1 MLEISVHTDIVA
13 LQRRLGRFT
22 KQLPF
27 ATALAMTATAKKVQ
41 AAEKAALSTLF
52 DDPTPFTLNSIAV
65 KPATKS
71 SGTAHVDVRPVAAAY
86 LEPYEFGG
94 RHYLGEKQ
102 GLLVPKDI
110 RVNQY
115 GNLPAR
121 AISRLKAQPD
131 IFIGPV
137 KFRSGIT
144 INGVWR
150 RPKYGVRR
158 DGTRGTKGNTQR
170 SINGVRTGLQL
181 LIRFEDPLP
190 VQKSWRY
197 RARAKIVISA
207 VAPKE
212 LRAAIDRALRTA
224 K

>member
-1 MLEISVHTDIVA
+1 MEISVHTDIVA

-71 SGTAHVDVRPVAAAY
+71 SGTAHVDVKSTAAKY

-94 RHYLGEKQ
+94 THALGKKL
-102 GLLVPKDI
+102 GLAVPKDI

-121 AISRLKAQPD
+121 TISRLKAQPN

-137 KFRSGIT
+137 HTKDGD
-144 INGVWR
+144 INGVWERVAITKKGGKR
-150 RPKYGVRR
+150 RRHQ
-158 DGTRGTKGNTQR
+158 RGSVYSPDLGALK
-170 SINGVRTGLQL
+170 L
-181 LIRFEDPLP
+181 LIRWEDPLP